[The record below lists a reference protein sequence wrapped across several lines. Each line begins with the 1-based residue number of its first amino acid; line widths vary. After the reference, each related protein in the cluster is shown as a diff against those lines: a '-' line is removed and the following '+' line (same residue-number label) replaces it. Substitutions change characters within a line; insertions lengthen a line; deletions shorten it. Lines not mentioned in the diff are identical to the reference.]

1 MDLKGSISLTTLGK
15 RYTHQLGQSRILF
28 VGQKKTIIEML
39 NKYN

>member
-15 RYTHQLGQSRILF
+15 RYTHKLGQSKILF
-28 VGQKKTIIEML
+28 VGQKNTIIEML